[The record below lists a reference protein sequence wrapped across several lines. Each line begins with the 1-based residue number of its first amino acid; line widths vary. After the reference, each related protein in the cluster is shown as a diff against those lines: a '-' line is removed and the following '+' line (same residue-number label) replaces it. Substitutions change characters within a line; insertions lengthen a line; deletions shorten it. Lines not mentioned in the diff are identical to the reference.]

1 MLSEYD
7 VLAEA
12 RIVANNALPGYSPR
26 QMRKLLEAAWNSA
39 IDANFIVRADL
50 GPRS

>member
-12 RIVANNALPGYSPR
+12 RIVANNALPEYDAKA
-26 QMRKLLEAAWNSA
+26 MRRLLEAAWDRA
-39 IDANFIVRADL
+39 LADNFLTR
-50 GPRS
+50 RSLDG